1 MVCPADSCLGEICS
15 LSMGNVV
22 GCREA
27 GMLRHCEDAAAFAAV
42 RRFEAAAENLPVSF
56 VIRR

>member
-27 GMLRHCEDAAAFAAV
+27 GMLRHREDAAAFAV

>member
-1 MVCPADSCLGEICS
+1 
-15 LSMGNVV
+15 MGNVV

-27 GMLRHCEDAAAFAAV
+27 GMLRHREDAAAFAV